1 MKEEDGIKGEEGRM
15 KEEDGITEERSI
27 KKTKK

>member
-27 KKTKK
+27 KKTKR